1 MSRSPYRWTLAS
13 GLLLGAPLLF
23 LAGPILRNYETPEK
37 HLIETMA
44 GGVAAF
50 DYDGDGLVDL
60 FFTNG
65 APQPSLRK
73 TIPQDCNTLYRN
85 TGSRFVEVESNL
97 CGTGYDIGVA
107 AADYDRD
114 GRTDLFV
121 AGVRSSTLYR
131 NLGQGKFAA
140 QALKVEGWAVGGGW
154 FDYDRDGDL
163 DLFVVRYVQWDPLT
177 EPYCGDRVEGYRT
190 YCHPKFYRGQSNL
203 LFRNDQGRFID
214 VTQESGVGEHI
225 GKGMAVAFGDADGDG
240 ALDVFVTNDA
250 VPNFLFR
257 NRGDGTFEEIGE
269 RAGVAMNDDG
279 RALSSM
285 GADFRDLDND
295 GREDL
300 FFTALANETYP
311 LYRNLGHLLFAD
323 VTYQSKLGKA
333 TLTYSGWGCGAF
345 DFDNDGRKDIFTA
358 NGDVQTNAER
368 FSSRSSKQRN
378 LLLLNRRDGFFPQ
391 KVGEPGLHRG
401 LAVADFDSDG
411 NLDVVVTQLNGPPL
425 LFRNPVPNQNQW
437 IDFEVPVGTMVRVGQ
452 QVNRS
457 STAVGYGSSS
467 PATVHFGL
475 GSQKLVPEAIFT
487 FPRGQVKR
495 LRNLRAGQTHRVTE
509 P

>member
-1 MSRSPYRWTLAS
+1 MFYFSRILAGS
-13 GLLLGAPLLF
+13 LLLAAPLLF
-23 LAGPILRNYETPEK
+23 LTGPILRNHETPEK

-73 TIPQDCNTLYRN
+73 STPQDCNTLYRN
-85 TGSRFVEVESNL
+85 TGTRFVEVKTNL

-107 AADYDRD
+107 AADYDHD
-114 GRTDLFV
+114 GRIDLFV

-131 NLGQGKFAA
+131 NLGQGQFAA
-140 QALKVEGWAVGGGW
+140 QPLKVEGWAVGGGW

-163 DLFVVRYVQWDPLT
+163 DLFVVRYVQWDPT
-177 EPYCGDRVEGYRT
+177 AEPFCGDRVEGYRT
-190 YCHPKFYRGQSNL
+190 YCHPKFYAGLSNL
-203 LFRNDQGRFID
+203 LFRNDHGHFTD
-214 VTQESGVGEHI
+214 VTKESGIGQHI

-240 ALDVFVTNDA
+240 ALDAFVTNDA

-257 NRGDGTFEEIGE
+257 NRGDGTFEEVGE

-300 FFTALANETYP
+300 FFTALSNETYP
-311 LYRNLGHLLFAD
+311 LFKNLGQLLFRD
-323 VTYQSKLGKA
+323 ITYQTKLGKA
-333 TLTYSGWGCGAF
+333 TLTYSGWSCGIF

-358 NGDVQTNAER
+358 NGDVQNNTER
-368 FSSRSSKQRN
+368 FTSRRSRQRN
-378 LLLLNRRDGFFPQ
+378 LLLLNRPGGFVPATF
-391 KVGEPGLHRG
+391 GEAGLHRG
-401 LAVADFDSDG
+401 AAVADFDRDG
-411 NLDVVVTQLNGPPL
+411 NLDIVVTQLNGPPVL
-425 LFRNPVPNQNQW
+425 YRNPAPNANHW
-437 IDFEVPVGTMVRVGQ
+437 IAFEVPLGTLVRVGD

-457 STAVGYGSSS
+457 TTAVGYASSS

-475 GSQKLVPEAIFT
+475 GSQSVVPEAIIT

-495 LRNLRAGQTHRVTE
+495 LQNLPAGQTVTVVE

>member
-1 MSRSPYRWTLAS
+1 MSYFPWILS
-13 GLLLGAPLLF
+13 GSLLFAAPLLF
-23 LAGPILRNYETPEK
+23 LAGPLLRNYETPEK

-85 TGSRFVEVESNL
+85 TGAKFVEVKTNL

-107 AADYDRD
+107 AADYDHD

-121 AGVRSSTLYR
+121 AGVASSSLYR

-140 QALKVEGWAVGGGW
+140 QPLKLEGWAVGGGW

-190 YCHPKFYRGQSNL
+190 YCHPKFYQGQSNL
-203 LFRNDQGRFID
+203 LFRNDDGHFVD
-214 VTQESGVGEHI
+214 VTKESGIGQHI

-240 ALDVFVTNDA
+240 TLDVFVTNDG

-311 LYRNLGHLLFAD
+311 IYKNLGQLLFAD

-378 LLLLNRRDGFFPQ
+378 LLLLNRPDGFIPQ

-401 LAVADFDSDG
+401 LAVADFDRDG

-425 LFRNPVPNQNQW
+425 LFRNPAPNQNHW
-437 IDFEVPVGTMVRVGQ
+437 INFEVPPGTLVRLGQ

-457 STAVGYGSSS
+457 STAVGYASSS

-475 GSQKLVPEAIFT
+475 GAQNLVPEAVFT
-487 FPRGQVKR
+487 FPRGQVQR
-495 LRNLRAGQTHRVTE
+495 LLNLKAGQTHKVAE